1 MAKAEPVP
9 ISPAE
14 PFGTAARRVLAVRAR
29 EFLDYVPAART
40 GHDIEHLHDLRVAGR
55 RLRAVLEVFD
65 AAFAP
70 KKHRALLGEV
80 KRAAD
85 ALGAARDLD
94 VQIALVERFHE
105 AAHDD
110 ERPGVAALL
119 QRLRGEREAAYDAFG
134 PALDR
139 LEAGTFVDQVEELVE
154 R

>member
-1 MAKAEPVP
+1 
-9 ISPAE
+9 
-14 PFGTAARRVLAVRAR
+14 VLEVRAA
-29 EFLDYVPAART
+29 EFLEHVPAART

-65 AAFAP
+65 AAFP
-70 KKHRALLGEV
+70 PRLHRELLREV

-85 ALGAARDLD
+85 SLGAARDLD
-94 VQIALVERFHE
+94 VQIALVERFHD
-105 AAHDD
+105 AASDE

-139 LEAGTFVDQVEELVE
+139 LEGGTFGGQVLELTAP
-154 R
+154 